1 MSENLGIIRYLELPN
16 FLVTKYKK
24 VFHSK
29 KWSYS
34 VHRIEK
40 IINFAR
46 ERVNVDLLKMFFN
59 MVAPEVINIKC
70 SYHRCDEKCSK
81 SIYLQDSV
89 YLHSNIRLAIIIRYQ
104 LLSTWVWTYCQLLT
118 KGRYLLIKF
127 YSEKAIKL
135 STLSTLH
142 YHQNIG
148 VFEKN

>member
-1 MSENLGIIRYLELPN
+1 MSENLSIIRYLELPN

-46 ERVNVDLLKMFFN
+46 ERVNVDLLKMVFN
-59 MVAPEVINIKC
+59 MVDSEVINIKC

-81 SIYLQDSV
+81 SRYLQDSG
-89 YLHSNIRLAIIIRYQ
+89 YLHKDIRPATMMRYQ
-104 LLSTWVWTYCQLLT
+104 LLST
-118 KGRYLLIKF
+118 
-127 YSEKAIKL
+127 
-135 STLSTLH
+135 
-142 YHQNIG
+142 
-148 VFEKN
+148 